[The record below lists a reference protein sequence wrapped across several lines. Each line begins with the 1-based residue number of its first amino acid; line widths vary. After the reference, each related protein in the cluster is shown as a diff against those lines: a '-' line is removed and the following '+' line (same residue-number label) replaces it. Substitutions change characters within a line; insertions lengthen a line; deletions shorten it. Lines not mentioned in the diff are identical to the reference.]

1 MKSRHAW
8 TAESTRR
15 GLVAPRRTCP
25 RPSCRTTRHSCSG
38 YRMVRSPARGS
49 PARSRA
55 SLTSSSALATL
66 PPGAERWSPSAQV
79 SDDPARS
86 EQNPVIFPDP
96 ESGAVW
102 LFHTAQPGG
111 GRQEECEV
119 ILRPLEVAATQAR
132 SGPGRPLGLPLGSFV
147 RARVVVRD
155 DGAWLLP
162 LFLCKGLPGA
172 RWTGSH
178 DTAAV
183 AVSTDRGAT
192 WSLTDVP
199 ESTGC
204 VHMTIVPLDGQ
215 RMVAFFRRRQADFVY
230 RTESADGGRSWSAP
244 EPTDVPNNNSS
255 IAAIRLADGRIALLC
270 NPVSAA
276 QSAER
281 RASLYDELG
290 EDDERRRSDRRGPG
304 DLGRA
309 PRAALA
315 LRLGRRG
322 PVLPGAPR
330 RRRRS
335 GDLSFKRSSRRP
347 QPGAFLPGDDTRAG
361 RQPSPRLYVPPARD
375 QIRPTR
381 FRMDRRGVKGDELSE
396 ACASP

>member
-1 MKSRHAW
+1 MTPDEIAARMDGRIDAIDPGLAEAYLPSPVVQNHAAFLQW
-8 TAESTRR
+8 LPDGTLACAWFAGTLE
-15 GLVAPRRTCP
+15 GKPDIFI
-25 RPSCRTTRHSCSG
+25 
-38 YRMVRSPARGS
+38 
-49 PARSRA
+49 RA
-55 SLTSSSALATL
+55 ATL
-66 PPGAERWSPSAQV
+66 APGAERWSPSAQV

-86 EQNPVIFPDP
+86 EQNPVIFPAP
-96 ESGAVW
+96 EGSAVW

-119 ILRPLEVAATQAR
+119 ILRPFEVAATQAR

-162 LFLCKGLPGA
+162 LFLCKGRPGV

-183 AVSTDRGAT
+183 AVSSDRGAT

-204 VHMTIVPLDGQ
+204 VHMTIVPLDER

-230 RTESADGGRSWSAP
+230 RTESADGGRNWSAP
-244 EPTDVPNNNSS
+244 APTDVPNNNSS

-276 QSAER
+276 QSSER

-290 EDDERRRSDRRGPG
+290 EDDDRADPTGGVPAIWGVPRAPLSLCVSDDEGQSFPVRRAVDDGPG
-304 DLGRA
+304 TCLSNDPLDGRNH
-309 PRAALA
+309 
-315 LRLGRRG
+315 
-322 PVLPGAPR
+322 
-330 RRRRS
+330 
-335 GDLSFKRSSRRP
+335 
-347 QPGAFLPGDDTRAG
+347 
-361 RQPSPRLYVPPARD
+361 
-375 QIRPTR
+375 
-381 FRMDRRGVKGDELSE
+381 ELSYP
-396 ACASP
+396 AMIQGPDGSLHLAYTYHRRAIKYVRLASEWIDGG